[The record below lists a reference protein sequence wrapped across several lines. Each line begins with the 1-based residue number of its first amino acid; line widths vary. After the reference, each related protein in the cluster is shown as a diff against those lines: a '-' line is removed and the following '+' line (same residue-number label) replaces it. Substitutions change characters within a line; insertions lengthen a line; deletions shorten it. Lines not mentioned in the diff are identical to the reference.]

1 MTTGAQ
7 IADPQF
13 KKLMSNEDFSDR
25 TLGYLKE
32 YVREHME
39 RVYAL
44 DGVFSPSSSKW
55 AFAGFSPNTMRID
68 PSTAPGGGSRC
79 VDGLGHLLQLPAAPG
94 LGQDILALGKI
105 TDVVFENTNA
115 QTYHFSLT
123 YMERPTGI
131 VVNPRNGLP
140 QYHYKQEGIGFEADP
155 TNVVDNGNGTI
166 TMRVDT
172 VCDPGHSYAGRSV
185 LVFMKVPVKG
195 ALTEFIA
202 IEQRV
207 IAWNGV
213 NNTITTV
220 GNFGQDVI
228 STDSDDYSVILLGP
242 RVTAFDYSGTPGF
255 MYVGSVVGVGLGNT
269 PGAGNITN
277 QNVIDVSLSTLILYD
292 GGPAWADGTTNP
304 ATTIAAQL
312 DKIITDLTS
321 TSGQRGAGKL
331 TAPAFSAWADG
342 TANPATRLDLRIG
355 GMISDLANL
364 GGSGGAAKIGMGA
377 RTSWGDGVL
386 NSADTTFKAFDKL
399 ITDLTDQSTNNGA
412 GGRIGINQM
421 GNQSFSG
428 LSPGPGT
435 IFQVFDQ
442 IVDELAF
449 GGTDHIGIGARSS
462 WLGGRTNPGFVS
474 LYAAIDKIITD
485 LAATTASDDG
495 AERIGAQ
502 AIGNLAAGSVRS
514 QLSELDTEKGGL
526 ALSNSWSGIGSFNNF
541 RRGIAVG
548 DDLNST
554 AADRDTTRVFL
565 DVNLSASIRTRL
577 MDFGGLG
584 GGTHRT
590 ILYVVAADG
599 GITFELAQNALWSN
613 TTSQWTKDRTGV
625 SHLFRLRANG
635 GFERWREQNT
645 ATGVPWSDVYGVGS
659 GGWEF
664 RQLDTISDV
673 SGTTINST
681 RWRVHNGKIQFT
693 DSRDAS
699 DDFATNPEAA
709 VTVRGNTLYGK
720 NIVKAWLKIIT
731 GASLGIDDGFNV
743 AVAPNGNAVTVT
755 YNLGMSSTFRQAP
768 VGTSDGTT
776 AGTASWLTAG
786 NHAANSI
793 RIRHWRISAGAP
805 VETNQNSVGT
815 EWGLIVCGRQ
825 TTTT

>member
-7 IADPQF
+7 IADPVF

-44 DGVFSPSSSKW
+44 DGVFSPGSTKW
-55 AFAGFSPNTMRID
+55 GFAGFSPNTMRID
-68 PSTAPGGGSRC
+68 PSTAAGGSSKC
-79 VDGLGHLLQLPAAPG
+79 VDGSGHLMQLPAAPG

-140 QYHYKQEGIGFEADP
+140 QFHYKQEGIGFEADP
-155 TNVVDNGNGTI
+155 TNIVDNGNGTI
-166 TMRVDT
+166 TMRVDS
-172 VCDPGHSYAGRSV
+172 VCDAGHSYAGRSV
-185 LVFMKVPVKG
+185 LVFMKVPARG
-195 ALTEFIA
+195 ALTEAIA

-207 IAWNGV
+207 ISWNGV
-213 NNTITTV
+213 NNTITTL
-220 GNFGQDVI
+220 GDFGQDVI
-228 STDSDDYSVILLGP
+228 STSAADYSVILLGP

-269 PGAGNITN
+269 PGAGNTTN

-292 GGPAWADGTTNP
+292 GGPPWADGTTNP
-304 ATTIAAQL
+304 SSTVAAQL
-312 DKIITDLTS
+312 DKIVADLTS

-355 GMISDLANL
+355 QMISDLANL
-364 GGSGGAAKIGMGA
+364 GGSGGAAKVGMGA
-377 RTSWGDGVL
+377 RTAWFDGL
-386 NSADTTFKAFDKL
+386 TNPADTTFKAMDKL

-421 GNQSFSG
+421 GNQFFSG

-435 IFQVFDQ
+435 IYQVFDQ

-449 GGTDHIGIGARSS
+449 SGGDHIGITSRTA

-474 LYAAIDKIITD
+474 LFAAIDKIITD

-502 AIGNLAAGSVRS
+502 AIGNLSAGSVRS

-526 ALSNSWSGIGSFNNF
+526 ALSNIWSGGSSQNDFRRKILIGS
-541 RRGIAVG
+541 
-548 DDLNST
+548 DLGST
-554 AADRDTTRVFL
+554 AADRDISRIDFDL
-565 DVNLSASIRTRL
+565 NLTSNTRTRI
-577 MDFGGLG
+577 MDFGALG

-590 ILYVVAADG
+590 ILYARAGDG
-599 GITFELAQNALWSN
+599 GVDFEIARNARWDS
-613 TTSQWTKDRTGV
+613 TGLVWVKERGAV
-625 SHLFRLRANG
+625 SHLFRVRANG
-635 GFERWREQNT
+635 GFEHWREQNT
-645 ATGVPWSDVYGVGS
+645 VASATWSDVYGVGS

-664 RQLDTISDV
+664 RNLDLIQDV

-731 GASLGIDDGFNV
+731 GVSLGIDDGFNV